1 MFVTGDGKCVTIE
14 KGLLKD
20 FILFKGLCPI
30 TKSGNRHIFSKY
42 RSHLFC
48 TLIVENRALA
58 DF

>member
-20 FILFKGLCPI
+20 FILFGERCSF
-30 TKSGNRHIFSKY
+30 TKSGNRHIVSKY

-48 TLIVENRALA
+48 TLIVENWALA